1 MSSRIYIS
9 NIASDVKNRDIQ
21 DLFSEYGRIV
31 YIDIHGNSGYLVI
44 IYIFPFFQKK
54 ISQGLVFF
62 LPFH

>member
-31 YIDIHGNSGYLVI
+31 YIDIHGSSGYLV
-44 IYIFPFFQKK
+44 
-54 ISQGLVFF
+54 LF
-62 LPFH
+62 LNF